1 MRNVWLD
8 LRAGFDFLLHHA
20 AVLFAVLAMASGI
33 FAIGCFGPLI
43 AVHVRDNLHAGT
55 TIFSL
60 ASALIGLG
68 IFVGITFLRGLA
80 SRFTHTQLV
89 FAGLGGMAFFVAL
102 LGITSSIPVTLLCCL
117 MTGLFVAAVIVPAQ
131 TLLQTE
137 TPQHLLGRVGSTVMS
152 TVFGAQIV
160 GLLLSG
166 ELARFTSIRQVFEI
180 TSVTLLVLMVLGRV
194 FLSHRAGTTMYPESA
209 VPKT

>member
-1 MRNVWLD
+1 MRRVWLD
-8 LRAGFDFLLHHA
+8 LRAGFDFLFHHA
-20 AVLFAVLAMASGI
+20 AVLFVVLAMASGI

-55 TIFSL
+55 TVFSA

-68 IFVGITFLRGLA
+68 IFVGITFLRGFA
-80 SRFTHTQLV
+80 SRFTHTQVV
-89 FAGLGGMAFFVAL
+89 FTGLGGMAIFVAI
-102 LGITSSIPVTLLCCL
+102 LGSTFSIPVTLLCCM
-117 MTGLFVAAVIVPAQ
+117 MTGLFVSAVIVPAQ

-137 TPQHLLGRVGSTVMS
+137 TPPHLLGRVGSTVMS

-166 ELARFTSIRQVFEI
+166 ELARLTSIRQVFWI
-180 TSVTLLVLMVLGRV
+180 TSVTLLVLMAAGRL
-194 FLSHRAGTTMYPESA
+194 FLSHRTGTTTYPDAA